1 MPDIR
6 RDQYQISHIF
16 HVITRGNSKQILF
29 HTKSDFKA
37 FRTLMQRLSEEY
49 HIEIFCYCLMD
60 NHVHMII
67 RDEEKRMSLFVRDLC
82 SGFAKVYNTK
92 YNHSG
97 HVFQGRFKSCP
108 INTRAYF
115 LNCFR
120 YILKNPEKVG
130 ISYDEYEW
138 SSWQSFVNG
147 EVFPNNL
154 FAHKVFE
161 SSHMDPLEWMKGKL
175 SAKDE
180 AQDIMEYDRN
190 FKSDEWA
197 LGVIQSKLNLQSG
210 IDVQKM
216 PREERD
222 EYLRKMFELGLGRRQ
237 IERLTGVCRTTS
249 SVRDKR

>member
-1 MPDIR
+1 M
-6 RDQYQISHIF
+6 
-16 HVITRGNSKQILF
+16 
-29 HTKSDFKA
+29 
-37 FRTLMQRLSEEY
+37 
-49 HIEIFCYCLMD
+49 
-60 NHVHMII
+60 
-67 RDEEKRMSLFVRDLC
+67 
-82 SGFAKVYNTK
+82 
-92 YNHSG
+92 
-97 HVFQGRFKSCP
+97 
-108 INTRAYF
+108 
-115 LNCFR
+115 
-120 YILKNPEKVG
+120 G

-161 SSHMDPLEWMKGKL
+161 SSHMDPLEWMKGRL

-197 LGVIQSKLNLQSG
+197 LGMIQSKLNLQSG